1 MPRVVDTIFTTDTV
15 AAGATDT
22 DVFAK
27 VNWVVAGP
35 TEIGI
40 VTEFGV
46 FGDQSAGTK
55 WEAWSGQ
62 EFVGE
67 GPPHYTS
74 YNKDY
79 VANPNWT
86 IEPGQRLR
94 LKIKNA
100 AASDQT
106 YDIKIR
112 IEFYDISELG

>member
-1 MPRVVDTIFTTDTV
+1 MPRIVDTIYTTPTV
-15 AAGATDT
+15 AAGEEDN
-22 DVFAK
+22 DVFSK
-27 VNWVVAGP
+27 VNWVQAGP
-35 TEIGI
+35 DEVGI

-46 FGDQSAGTK
+46 FGDQTSGTK

-74 YNKDY
+74 FNRDY
-79 VANPNWT
+79 ITNPNWT

-94 LKIKNA
+94 LKMKNA

-112 IEFYDISELG
+112 IEFYNFAELG